1 MRIPRL
7 FPICL
12 LALALLAQSAAAT
25 IVLRVT
31 VEDLAEK
38 ATLIVSGEV
47 TEASARW
54 TDDRATIN
62 TYVQIRVD
70 KVVKG
75 QADGT
80 VEVTCPGGAVGDKR
94 VAVEGVPKFT
104 VGEQVFVFLWKN
116 KRGEMLPL
124 GLNQGKFLIEK
135 DPDSGELMAKN
146 SLEGLCFARRGTIGK
161 AASSKPDRLELA
173 DLERRVRERLERLSK
188 ADDEDKPKEAEGETK
203 PADEPAKPEHAS
215 KPEESEPDAKETEK
229 GDHASQPTEEEKA
242 PEKEKPGEEPKAEE
256 AEKPEPEKKKP
267 EEETPPG
274 RR

>member
-47 TEASARW
+47 TEASAR
-54 TDDRATIN
+54 
-62 TYVQIRVD
+62 
-70 KVVKG
+70 
-75 QADGT
+75 
-80 VEVTCPGGAVGDKR
+80 
-94 VAVEGVPKFT
+94 KFT

-124 GLNQGKFLIEK
+124 GLNQGKFLIER